1 MDTFSLFLPFI
12 YIYSKY
18 ERLVLMVAEKQITVL
33 GATGSIGQSTLAL
46 VRQNPGQFSV
56 QALVAGQNYQALAA
70 LAHEFCPKI
79 IGIHDES
86 KYTDLRD
93 LVSNLDCDVVAGEEA
108 CADIATIPVNLVV
121 AGISGLAGL
130 PTVMAA
136 VCSGQTIAIANKESL
151 VSAGSVLTQKAEEF
165 GAHILPIDSEHNAVF
180 QCWGGWKGH
189 QAEHVKNGKIVE
201 ISHICLTASGG
212 PFLTLPLPEFFSIT
226 PAAAVKHP
234 NWSMGQKISVDSA
247 TMMNKG
253 LEVIEAHWLFG
264 LDSRQID
271 VLIHPQQAIHGMV
284 YFLDGSII
292 AQLGG
297 TDMRTPI
304 SYAMAWPD
312 RLDWGAK
319 PLDLA
324 AISALTFEA
333 VDSERF
339 TCFALARK
347 ALEAG
352 GVAPAVL
359 NAANEVSVNAFLQ
372 GKIAFTEIGAIVE
385 ETLAAGL
392 EGDLMTIDAVFAIDE
407 RARLQAQNLVSKGSI
422 FKN

>member
-1 MDTFSLFLPFI
+1 MIRFM
-12 YIYSKY
+12 
-18 ERLVLMVAEKQITVL
+18 MVEKQITLL
-33 GATGSIGQSTLAL
+33 GATGSIGQSALAL
-46 VRQNPGQFSV
+46 VRQNPGQFSIH
-56 QALVAGQNYQALAA
+56 ALVAGENYQALAA
-70 LAHEFCPKI
+70 LAREFHPKI
-79 IGIHDES
+79 IGIHDEN
-86 KYTDLRD
+86 KHRDLRN
-93 LVSNLDCDVVAGEEA
+93 LVSDLGCDVVAGEQP
-108 CADIATIPVNLVV
+108 CADIAAMPVDLVI

-130 PTVMAA
+130 PSVMAA

-151 VSAGSVLTQKAEEF
+151 VSAGAIVMQKADEY

-189 QAEHVKNGKIVE
+189 QAKKIDKGKIVE

-212 PFLTLPLPEFFSIT
+212 PFLKLPLPEFFSIT

-264 LDSRQID
+264 LESRHIN
-271 VLIHPQQAIHGMV
+271 VLVHPQQAIHGMV
-284 YFLDGSII
+284 YFRDGSII

-304 SYAMAWPD
+304 SYAMAWPE
-312 RLDWGAK
+312 RLDWGAE
-319 PLDLA
+319 PLDLV
-324 AISALTFEA
+324 AISALTFKP
-333 VDSERF
+333 VDPQRF
-339 TCFALARK
+339 PCFTLARQ

-352 GVAPAVL
+352 GVATAVL
-359 NAANEVSVNAFLQ
+359 NAANEVAVNAFLH
-372 GKIAFTEIGAIVE
+372 GKIPFMGISAIVE
-385 ETLAAGL
+385 ATLATGL
-392 EGDLMTIDAVFAIDE
+392 EGDLATIDAVLAIDQS
-407 RARLQAQNLVSKGSI
+407 ARQQAHDLVAKGSV

>member
-1 MDTFSLFLPFI
+1 
-12 YIYSKY
+12 
-18 ERLVLMVAEKQITVL
+18 MVVEKQITVL
-33 GATGSIGQSTLAL
+33 GATGSIGQSALAL
-46 VRQNPGQFSV
+46 VRQNLGQFKV
-56 QALVAGQNYQALAA
+56 HAMVAGENYHALAA
-70 LAHEFCPKI
+70 LAHEFHPKV

-86 KYTDLRD
+86 KRRD
-93 LVSNLDCDVVAGEEA
+93 LCDLVGNLNCDVVAGEEA
-108 CADIATIPVNLVV
+108 CAGIATMPVNLVV

-130 PTVMAA
+130 PSVMAA
-136 VCSGQTIAIANKESL
+136 VCSGQTIALANKESL
-151 VSAGSVLTQKAEEF
+151 VSAGAVVTQKADEF

-189 QAEHVKNGKIVE
+189 QAGNIENGKIVE

-212 PFLTLPLPEFFSIT
+212 PFLTLPIEEFFSIT
-226 PAAAVKHP
+226 PKAAVKHP

-264 LDSRQID
+264 LDSRHID

-284 YFLDGSII
+284 YFRDGSII

-297 TDMRTPI
+297 ADMRTPI

-312 RLDWGAK
+312 RLDWGAE

-324 AISALTFEA
+324 SISALTFDA
-333 VDSERF
+333 VDSNRF
-339 TCFALARK
+339 PCFKLARQ

-359 NAANEVSVNAFLQ
+359 NAANEVAVNAFLQ
-372 GKIAFTEIGAIVE
+372 GKLPFTGIAPIVE
-385 ETLAAGL
+385 ATLATGL
-392 EGDLMTIDAVFAIDE
+392 EGDLATIDAVFAVD
-407 RARLQAQNLVSKGSI
+407 RSARKQAHDLVAKGSV